1 MEELTH
7 DFLSFLPAALLALAV
22 AGAPEVYKLAARRFL
37 DRAKSH
43 MASWLYI
50 LLDSFLTPVAG
61 LFRVLLGAAAVKS
74 LPFELV
80 RDAVFLQYL
89 NLAADLLVIF
99 YISLGCWRA
108 APVTRLLLRSAQN
121 HLDLET
127 NQTMGHFFENIF
139 HALVG
144 LFAGIAMLD
153 RLGVPVSGLL
163 TGAGVAGLAVSLA
176 AQSTLNS
183 LIAGIT
189 LVPSSKSAFPLGN
202 IASELSGAITC
213 CILVKAMLRCGLG
226 KWKLRPLVT
235 GFLATM
241 ASGGVFTFILKI
253 VLGLPLHV
261 WLYAMLP
268 VVAIVGALN
277 GMITFLLFGPV
288 RKLFFVQEDD
298 E

>member
-1 MEELTH
+1 MDKE
-7 DFLSFLPAALLALAV
+7 
-22 AGAPEVYKLAARRFL
+22 K
-37 DRAKSH
+37 
-43 MASWLYI
+43 
-50 LLDSFLTPVAG
+50 
-61 LFRVLLGAAAVKS
+61 
-74 LPFELV
+74 
-80 RDAVFLQYL
+80 
-89 NLAADLLVIF
+89 N
-99 YISLGCWRA
+99 
-108 APVTRLLLRSAQN
+108 TRLPLV
-121 HLDLET
+121 DLIEVKPMQDGYRWVAIT
-127 NQTMGHFFENIF
+127 AM
-139 HALVG
+139 
-144 LFAGIAMLD
+144 LFAIGIILHTVSPNVGGVTPNWTIAMYSI
-153 RLGVPVSGLL
+153 VINL
-163 TGAGVAGLAVSLA
+163 TNP
-176 AQSTLNS
+176 T
-183 LIAGIT
+183 
-189 LVPSSKSAFPLGN
+189 
-202 IASELSGAITC
+202 LSGAITC

>member
-1 MEELTH
+1 MLRPLPGKGISAMARILASGLIIQSSRVVPRKLC
-7 DFLSFLPAALLALAV
+7 LSSLH
-22 AGAPEVYKLAARRFL
+22 GDE
-37 DRAKSH
+37 
-43 MASWLYI
+43 
-50 LLDSFLTPVAG
+50 G
-61 LFRVLLGAAAVKS
+61 LFLL
-74 LPFELV
+74 P
-80 RDAVFLQYL
+80 
-89 NLAADLLVIF
+89 DLKEA
-99 YISLGCWRA
+99 YIMDKEKN
-108 APVTRLLLRSAQN
+108 TRLPLV
-121 HLDLET
+121 DLIEVKPMQDGYRWVAIT
-127 NQTMGHFFENIF
+127 AM
-139 HALVG
+139 
-144 LFAGIAMLD
+144 LFAIGIILHTVSPNVGGVTPNWTIAMYSI
-153 RLGVPVSGLL
+153 VINL
-163 TGAGVAGLAVSLA
+163 TNPTLSQAVGIGF
-176 AQSTLNS
+176 
-183 LIAGIT
+183 IAGIT

-213 CILVKAMLRCGLG
+213 CILVKAMLHCGLG

-241 ASGGVFTFILKI
+241 ASGVVFTFILKI

>member
-1 MEELTH
+1 MVRT
-7 DFLSFLPAALLALAV
+7 SG
-22 AGAPEVYKLAARRFL
+22 AGSPLWAGCTGE
-37 DRAKSH
+37 DRA
-43 MASWLYI
+43 
-50 LLDSFLTPVAG
+50 G
-61 LFRVLLGAAAVKS
+61 
-74 LPFELV
+74 
-80 RDAVFLQYL
+80 
-89 NLAADLLVIF
+89 
-99 YISLGCWRA
+99 
-108 APVTRLLLRSAQN
+108 
-121 HLDLET
+121 
-127 NQTMGHFFENIF
+127 
-139 HALVG
+139 
-144 LFAGIAMLD
+144 
-153 RLGVPVSGLL
+153 
-163 TGAGVAGLAVSLA
+163 GAGVPS
-176 AQSTLNS
+176 S
-183 LIAGIT
+183 LIFFRGGRRGPVPPAGQRSTRGSSSTT